1 MKIIKILKMRRYAL
15 IAAVAFLIFSSLYVY
30 TQVLGIVQNIDL
42 WFVTIPRLNLLL
54 FTIFASLFAITVSF
68 QVYNW
73 QQKKVCNVK
82 SVGTPSSAGVLSL
95 FVAQCPA
102 CASLGALF
110 LPLSI
115 TTFLTK
121 YSVAIDLLSI
131 SLLLFTIHYL
141 GGFRN
146 E

>member
-1 MKIIKILKMRRYAL
+1 MRIIKVLKIRKYAL
-15 IAAVAFLIFSSLYVY
+15 IALVTFLVFSSVYVY

-42 WFVTIPRLNLLL
+42 WLATIPRINLLL
-54 FTIFASLFAITVSF
+54 FLIFASLFSITVSF

-82 SVGTPSSAGVLSL
+82 SVGTPSSAGLLSL

-110 LPLSI
+110 LPLSVSA
-115 TTFLTK
+115 FLTK
-121 YSVAIDLLSI
+121 YSVVIDLLSI
-131 SLLLFTIHYL
+131 SLLLFTINYL
-141 GGFRN
+141 GGFQN